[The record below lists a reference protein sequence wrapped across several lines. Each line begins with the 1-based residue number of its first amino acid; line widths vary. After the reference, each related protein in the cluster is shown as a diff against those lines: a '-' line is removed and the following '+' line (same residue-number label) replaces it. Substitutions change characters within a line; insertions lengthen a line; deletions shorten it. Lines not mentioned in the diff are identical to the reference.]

1 MMMNKNMGKRAV
13 LLLVL
18 YILANVGQAFAKDTK
33 NDGVPEPTDMSVLL
47 NSIGKKVSGFN
58 TLKTDFTQEKEM
70 AMFKEKLVLK
80 GRIYLQKPNKV
91 AWHVDKPV
99 RYSVLIT
106 DKFIRQWDEDTNQV
120 QELSLTKN
128 PMFQNVIRQLTVWFS
143 GEYGSLLETNDVRL
157 VKRSPLTVEFS
168 PRGNNEAGKVIKSI
182 TITFREDQTY
192 LQQIRMQE
200 RSGDITTITFTNTL
214 LNAPLNDSDFEVHP
228 VREHSSRTI
237 MDSNGMQLSL
247 MNIDHSLG
255 DLGFSNGVQPLREHG
270 PLMTPIAD
278 CVQVSLQNEKDGHRQ
293 PVVFSNGVTGH
304 V

>member
-1 MMMNKNMGKRAV
+1 MTNMNSGKRAV

-18 YILANVGQAFAKDTK
+18 YILAHAGPAFAKDEK
-33 NDGVPEPTDMSVLL
+33 NDAAPEPTGLSILL
-47 NSIGKKVSGFN
+47 NSIGKKVSDFK

-91 AWHVDKPV
+91 AWHVDKPL
-99 RYSVLIT
+99 RYSILIT
-106 DKFIRQWDEDTNQV
+106 DKFIRQWDEDTDQV

-168 PRGNNEAGKVIKSI
+168 PRGNNDAGKVIKSI

-200 RSGDITTITFTNTL
+200 LSGDVTTITFTNTV
-214 LNAPLNDSDFEVHP
+214 LNAPLDNSDFEVHP
-228 VREHSSRTI
+228 VRKHSSLMSPKGNVT
-237 MDSNGMQLSL
+237 QLSRE
-247 MNIDHSLG
+247 DAV
-255 DLGFSNGVQPLREHG
+255 DLHRE
-270 PLMTPIAD
+270 PA
-278 CVQVSLQNEKDGHRQ
+278 
-293 PVVFSNGVTGH
+293 VFSDGVKGH